1 MGMGRRAMVYLG
13 LAEEDEGY
21 VDDDYE
27 ADEPVREAVA
37 ARPVRRAE
45 REIREVHEREV
56 RIPEVSVG
64 RRARH
69 DVRAEGMSVEAATRG
84 SAAPRLADPRM
95 ADPRLAD
102 PVEPE
107 PAAYQITTLQPRS
120 YNEARQI
127 GEAFR
132 EHIPVIM
139 NLTDMSD
146 DDAKRLVDFA
156 AGLIFGLHGSIE
168 KVTNKVFLL
177 SPSNVAVS
185 AEDKRADRCGW
196 LLQPVLTVSER
207 GRGRHHSRARDR
219 AQHRSVGVFHPAHRA
234 VHHRLDHGAEPRRSG
249 RPGP

>member
-21 VDDDYE
+21 IDDDYE
-27 ADEPVREAVA
+27 AEEPVREPVA
-37 ARPVRRAE
+37 TRSARRAE
-45 REIREVHEREV
+45 QREMRDVRERDVREREV
-56 RIPEVSVG
+56 RVAEVSPG

-69 DVRAEGMSVEAATRG
+69 DTRSEMAVEPVRG
-84 SAAPRLADPRM
+84 SVAPRLADPVM
-95 ADPRLAD
+95 HEAADASPS
-102 PVEPE
+102 
-107 PAAYQITTLQPRS
+107 YQITTLQPRS

-156 AGLIFGLHGSIE
+156 AGLIFGLRGTIE

-177 SPSNVAVS
+177 SPSSVAVS
-185 AEDKRADRCGW
+185 AEDKRRIVEGGFYN
-196 LLQPVLTVSER
+196 QS
-207 GRGRHHSRARDR
+207 
-219 AQHRSVGVFHPAHRA
+219 
-234 VHHRLDHGAEPRRSG
+234 
-249 RPGP
+249 

>member
-27 ADEPVREAVA
+27 ADEPFREPVA
-37 ARPVRRAE
+37 ARPVRRVE
-45 REIREVHEREV
+45 QPVREVREREV
-56 RIPEVSVG
+56 RLPEVSGARRG
-64 RRARH
+64 RVDAH
-69 DVRAEGMSVEAATRG
+69 ADGMSVEAATRG
-84 SAAPRLADPRM
+84 SAAPRLA
-95 ADPRLAD
+95 
-102 PVEPE
+102 EPMVHE
-107 PAAYQITTLQPRS
+107 ATESAAYQITTLQPRS

-185 AEDKRADRCGW
+185 AEDKRAI
-196 LLQPVLTVSER
+196 VS
-207 GRGRHHSRARDR
+207 GGFYNQS
-219 AQHRSVGVFHPAHRA
+219 
-234 VHHRLDHGAEPRRSG
+234 
-249 RPGP
+249 

>member
-21 VDDDYE
+21 VDDEYE
-27 ADEPVREAVA
+27 ADEPMREPVA
-37 ARPVRRAE
+37 ARPARRAE
-45 REIREVHEREV
+45 QREMRDLREREV
-56 RIPEVSVG
+56 RVPDVSPP

-69 DVRAEGMSVEAATRG
+69 ETRG
-84 SAAPRLADPRM
+84 DLAVEPMRGSVAPRLADPEM
-95 ADPRLAD
+95 Q
-102 PVEPE
+102 ETPE
-107 PAAYQITTLQPRS
+107 SSASYQITTLQPRS

-156 AGLIFGLHGSIE
+156 AGLIFGLRGTIE

-177 SPSNVAVS
+177 SPSSVAVS
-185 AEDKRADRCGW
+185 AEDKRRIVEGGFYN
-196 LLQPVLTVSER
+196 QS
-207 GRGRHHSRARDR
+207 
-219 AQHRSVGVFHPAHRA
+219 
-234 VHHRLDHGAEPRRSG
+234 
-249 RPGP
+249 